1 LEKKNEK
8 TLWETRRMSNQY
20 NDARLDQITDDVLS
34 MSYGEVCQYLGQYRS
49 LSQDDAYDRLI
60 VLRYEDDQYWA
71 NE

>member
-1 LEKKNEK
+1 
-8 TLWETRRMSNQY
+8 MSNQS

-49 LSQDDAYDRLI
+49 LNQDDAYDKLI

>member
-1 LEKKNEK
+1 
-8 TLWETRRMSNQY
+8 MSNQY

-49 LSQDDAYDRLI
+49 LNQDADYDRLI

>member
-1 LEKKNEK
+1 
-8 TLWETRRMSNQY
+8 MSNQH

-49 LSQDDAYDRLI
+49 LNQDDAYDKLI

>member
-1 LEKKNEK
+1 
-8 TLWETRRMSNQY
+8 MSKQS

-34 MSYGEVCQYLGQYRS
+34 LSHEEVCQYLGQYRS
-49 LSQDDAYDRLI
+49 LEQDDAYDELI

>member
-1 LEKKNEK
+1 
-8 TLWETRRMSNQY
+8 MSNQY

-49 LSQDDAYDRLI
+49 LSQDAAYDKLI

>member
-1 LEKKNEK
+1 
-8 TLWETRRMSNQY
+8 MSNQY

-49 LSQDDAYDRLI
+49 LNQDGDYDRLI

>member
-1 LEKKNEK
+1 
-8 TLWETRRMSNQY
+8 MSNQY

-34 MSYGEVCQYLGQYRS
+34 MDYDEVSQHLGQYRS
-49 LSQDDAYDRLI
+49 LNQDDAYDKLI

>member
-1 LEKKNEK
+1 
-8 TLWETRRMSNQY
+8 
-20 NDARLDQITDDVLS
+20 

-49 LSQDDAYDRLI
+49 LEQDDAYDELI

>member
-1 LEKKNEK
+1 
-8 TLWETRRMSNQY
+8 MSNQS

-49 LSQDDAYDRLI
+49 LNQDDAYDRLI

>member
-1 LEKKNEK
+1 
-8 TLWETRRMSNQY
+8 MSNQY

-49 LSQDDAYDRLI
+49 LSQDDAYDKLI

-71 NE
+71 SE

>member
-1 LEKKNEK
+1 
-8 TLWETRRMSNQY
+8 MSNQY

-34 MSYGEVCQYLGQYRS
+34 MSYSEVCQYLGQYRS
-49 LSQDDAYDRLI
+49 LSQDDDYDRLI